1 MASSVVIRISMS
13 RFDRDEY
20 LEMPE
25 HGDYHAGSRRWYC
38 NYWQSSKEW
47 EDIHDY
53 APPDPSTET
62 TDDPFS
68 SRTAEKLEK

>member
-1 MASSVVIRISMS
+1 
-13 RFDRDEY
+13 
-20 LEMPE
+20 MPE

-53 APPDPSTET
+53 APPDTSAET
-62 TDDPFS
+62 TDDAFGS
-68 SRTAEKLEK
+68 LTAEKLEK